1 MIYIHVKSD
10 ISSLFHGLLFLF
22 SFFSL
27 FSCETRNTTLFFS
40 LSLFL
45 ITKHETMKHEK
56 HTDAI
61 TCYRKALSL
70 RPDFPDAFTS
80 LMFSLLHICDWRGRS
95 SHLQKIEELL
105 DRQLHAPGTTPS
117 MQPFQAFM
125 CQNISAEKEIHLARC
140 YSERAK
146 RNTTLLQMPPFRFRA
161 RLPSEP
167 LHIGYVSSN
176 FGNHTLGHMMQSK
189 CFC

>member
-1 MIYIHVKSD
+1 
-10 ISSLFHGLLFLF
+10 
-22 SFFSL
+22 
-27 FSCETRNTTLFFS
+27 
-40 LSLFL
+40 
-45 ITKHETMKHEK
+45 
-56 HTDAI
+56 
-61 TCYRKALSL
+61 
-70 RPDFPDAFTS
+70 
-80 LMFSLLHICDWRGRS
+80 MFSLLHICDWRGRS

-189 CFC
+189 CFCCVSKFVFFFFFFFGLYQSNIVITVNTDIYISLFFMDSFFSSLFYFLSFLILSLSFFISFFFFKYNKKQLQSVYMISKISK

>member
-1 MIYIHVKSD
+1 MSNLTYLHCFMD
-10 ISSLFHGLLFLF
+10 Y

-27 FSCETRNTTLFFS
+27 FFLYFHAKHETRPSFFS
-40 LSLFL
+40 FSFFL